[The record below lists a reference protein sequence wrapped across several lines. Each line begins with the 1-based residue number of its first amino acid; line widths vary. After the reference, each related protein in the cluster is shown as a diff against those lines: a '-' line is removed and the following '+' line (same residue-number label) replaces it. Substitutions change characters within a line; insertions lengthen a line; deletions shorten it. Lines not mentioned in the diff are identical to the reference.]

1 MQCQQQNGYFSAA
14 VWVTDLPHN
23 TKTNT
28 REGRLVLES
37 VLHSQVGSLLHST
50 SSPFSQHWMR
60 FLPFSLYLSENTREK
75 RVTTQKLR
83 AFPPQCQCDQ
93 EQRKGSFKANRR
105 ANTSRVTAE
114 LLRLALC

>member
-14 VWVTDLPHN
+14 VWVTDLSHN
-23 TKTNT
+23 TNT

-50 SSPFSQHWMR
+50 SSPFSQHWMK

-75 RVTTQKLR
+75 GV
-83 AFPPQCQCDQ
+83 
-93 EQRKGSFKANRR
+93 
-105 ANTSRVTAE
+105 
-114 LLRLALC
+114 